1 MDVEAGVVSKAGEI
15 FPGLYVAGMSVCSV
29 YNLPRMGPI
38 FGGMLKSGQKAA
50 QLITKKL
57 KSSKS

>member
-1 MDVEAGVVSKAGEI
+1 VVNKAGEI
-15 FPGLYVAGMSVCSV
+15 FPGLYVAGMSVCAV

-50 QLITKKL
+50 ELIVKELKPAKK
-57 KSSKS
+57 